1 MRVNPIINNILV
13 QKVNNTK
20 QQNTFKIRNTQT
32 DSVSFSSK
40 YKTQKLN
47 VDWDVAKLVT
57 MSLSTSTSG
66 HRAKY
71 NSEVFNEDVVK
82 MLTLGVAD
90 YAKEEASKRYP
101 QRPPMVLI
109 GGDARIATKE
119 SLPIINDTLLK
130 QGVEVIYIPEP
141 ISTPAL
147 SMCAKQYEADATILM
162 TASHNPWEDGGY
174 NLITNDG
181 AIAPKEVTQKVASYA
196 LAYARVG
203 HYKEYKKPFVHT
215 SAASIQMYPYK
226 AYKNLIDSHKIIDWE
241 NIKNSGLVIYYD
253 GLKGAGCNLVPRLLK
268 DKDIPFVNVVSNG
281 QIGPNPTKE
290 NLEMLAN
297 STKNSSSE
305 LKIGLSNDGDA
316 DRFGVID
323 ENGNFISTNDV
334 LLLATYHLVKNRGLD
349 GTILRSHSTSSQIDE
364 IAKEYQMP
372 LTVTPVGF
380 KYIGEEILNIRKSKN
395 DILIAGEESGGFTIK
410 SHVPEKDGILAILI
424 IADLVAQERKPL
436 GEILADIKSGL
447 KKSYITKSINKRLEN
462 ELQKKTTMAQAR
474 TIYNK
479 ALKGEN
485 DFGEFK
491 IDIERTKEHQE
502 AMENYKLGG
511 DGVKLFFEEGSSV
524 LIRSSGTEPLIRY
537 YIEAIDENSA
547 LAQEKLEKIE
557 KTMQEKF
564 NF

>member
-1 MRVNPIINNILV
+1 MRVNPILNTFLV
-13 QKVNNTK
+13 SKVNNTRK
-20 QQNTFKIRNTQT
+20 LSAPKIRSAQT

-47 VDWDVAKLVT
+47 VDWETAKLVT
-57 MSLSTSTSG
+57 TSLSTSTSG

-71 NSEVFNEDVVK
+71 NSEVFNEDIVK

-90 YAKEEASKRYP
+90 YAKEEASKHYP

-109 GGDARIATKE
+109 GGDARTATKE

-130 QGVEVIYIPEP
+130 QGIEVIYIPEP

-147 SMCAKQYEADATILM
+147 AMSAKYYQADATILM

-196 LAYARVG
+196 LAHAKIG
-203 HYKEYKKPFVHT
+203 HYKEFKKPFVHT
-215 SAASIQMYPYK
+215 SAVSIEMYPYK

-241 NIKNSGLVIYYD
+241 NIKNSGLMIYYD

-268 DKDIPFVNVVSNG
+268 DKEVPFINIVSNG

-290 NLEMLAN
+290 NLVELAKA
-297 STKNSSSE
+297 TKNSPNA

-323 ENGNFISTNDV
+323 ENGNFVSTNDV
-334 LLLATYHLVKNRGLD
+334 LLLATYHLAKNRGLE

-364 IAKEYQMP
+364 IAQAYQMP
-372 LTVTPVGF
+372 LEVTPVGF

-424 IADLVAQERKPL
+424 IADLVAQEGKPL
-436 GEILADIKSGL
+436 SEILADIKNEL
-447 KKSYITKSINKRLEN
+447 KNSYKTKSINKRLESDT
-462 ELQKKTTMAQAR
+462 QKEIIISQAR
-474 TIYNK
+474 KVYND
-479 ALKGEN
+479 ALKGDR

-491 IDIERTKEHQE
+491 IDIEKTEQHQKN
-502 AMENYKLGG
+502 MESYKLGG
-511 DGVKLFFEEGSSV
+511 DGVKLFFEDGSSV

-537 YIEAIDENSA
+537 YIEAIDENPA
-547 LAQEKLEKIE
+547 LAQEKLAKIE
-557 KTMQEKF
+557 KAMTEIF
-564 NF
+564 NS